1 MSNVSKKLSNGAWVL
16 LRPIPPHYRVA
27 PDVMGELPPEP
38 EAPMKMLESVDGHT
52 ESTPA
57 VEGDPQYTAYLVER
71 ATWLHDCTIA
81 RRRLQK
87 IVFHERLDF
96 GIVGWVQPGP
106 LASIKKALG
115 LWSRKE
121 PVGWKPHRMT
131 KRHGTLENRIAYVV
145 SELLVDDD
153 DYDIVIDVLMPEPGK
168 GDSPLTSSEVDAQLD
183 GFQPDDRG
191 DEGTAE
197 GSDTGA

>member
-71 ATWLHDCTIA
+71 ATWLHDKEAWDARESHRVRGVRTPSR
-81 RRRLQK
+81 RRRLRHRHRRPDARTRK
-87 IVFHERLDF
+87 GR
-96 GIVGWVQPGP
+96 
-106 LASIKKALG
+106 LASHVLRGGRPA
-115 LWSRKE
+115 R
-121 PVGWKPHRMT
+121 R
-131 KRHGTLENRIAYVV
+131 V
-145 SELLVDDD
+145 S
-153 DYDIVIDVLMPEPGK
+153 
-168 GDSPLTSSEVDAQLD
+168 T
-183 GFQPDDRG
+183 
-191 DEGTAE
+191 
-197 GSDTGA
+197 